1 MSRLLVGM
9 FGPAPLQFLCR
20 NQEIEKKGRKE
31 GTKERR
37 KVGTNEVRKVGT
49 NEGRK
54 VGTNEVR
61 KERR

>member
-31 GTKERR
+31 GRNEVRKEGR
-37 KVGTNEVRKVGT
+37 NEVRKVGT

-54 VGTNEVR
+54 EGRNEER
-61 KERR
+61 KE

>member
-31 GTKERR
+31 GRNEVTKEGR
-37 KVGTNEVRKVGT
+37 NEVRKVGP
-49 NEGRK
+49 
-54 VGTNEVR
+54 
-61 KERR
+61 KERRKEGR